1 MCDRTAARSHLSSK
15 YFLMVTRTATPDT
28 AAEPPATPSAEEDE
42 AEARQIKAGDNY
54 RRIAGL
60 LVRLGFKRRCWG
72 LLGQLLRDIKR
83 RGDGV
88 GERP

>member
-15 YFLMVTRTATPDT
+15 YFLVGTGTATPT
-28 AAEPPATPSAEEDE
+28 PAPEPAATPSAEEDE

-72 LLGQLLRDIKR
+72 LLGQWLRDIKR